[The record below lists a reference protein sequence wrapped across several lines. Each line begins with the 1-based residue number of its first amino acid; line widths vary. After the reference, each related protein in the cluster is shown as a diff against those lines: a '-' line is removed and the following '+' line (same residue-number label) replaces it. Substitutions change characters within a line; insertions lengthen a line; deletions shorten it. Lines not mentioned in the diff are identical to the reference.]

1 MSSSDFCS
9 EYRYNAKAF
18 LLLTVGIYSSRIPP
32 GGVHDANDVWGSLS
46 SGEEKKEKKE
56 EKEEKKRRKGK
67 KWAKKGRKMKKRGN
81 I

>member
-56 EKEEKKRRKGK
+56 EKEEKKKEKREEMGKKGK
-67 KWAKKGRKMKKRGN
+67 KNEKRGN